1 MSPFSP
7 RIREDVITDLMI
19 HDLDVVRSIAGCG
32 VVDVQCMAMRVH
44 SDTEDLAT
52 ALLRFENGMTANL
65 TASRVGQQ
73 KIRELRITQPDR
85 YVTVDLVRQD
95 VTINRVEHSEFLSS
109 DGARY
114 RQSGIVE
121 IPFLEHQGEPLLLE
135 LQEFVRAASTGTTP
149 RVTAAE
155 GVEALR
161 LVERVQ
167 AAARMHG
174 LRRIEALRTRVPRP
188 NDRRG
193 GPRAQRGSAH
203 RRRDPR
209 DAGPRR
215 PHRRRRRCQ
224 HRRHGRPSRSSRR
237 GPSRRRDPSRREPG
251 RGRRDPHRAP
261 PRPSSSAATSTSCS
275 PATTRWIRSISR
287 RCSTRSST
295 TATASP
301 RRNRFFSRGSF
312 AGHAAAPRVRQ
323 HRPLVPHEVRQRL
336 LAPLRSAERLHGD
349 HP

>member
-1 MSPFSP
+1 MLRLGIVGAGIMGANHARIARAVRDASVTHVVDPDIGRAGQLAAAVGAEAAPDIDGIAGHIDAAVVAVPSDLHHDIGLELMKAGIHVLVEKPLATTIADAEALAEAAEVNGVTLMVGHVERFNPAVLELDRLLGDVVHVAAARVSPFSP

-32 VVDVQCMAMRVH
+32 VVDVECMAMRVH

-73 KIRELRITQPDR
+73 KIRELRITQPDC

-109 DGARY
+109 EGARY
-114 RQSGIVE
+114 RQSGVVE

-149 RVTAAE
+149 RVTGAE

-167 AAARMHG
+167 AAAHG
-174 LRRIEALRTRVPRP
+174 
-188 NDRRG
+188 
-193 GPRAQRGSAH
+193 
-203 RRRDPR
+203 
-209 DAGPRR
+209 
-215 PHRRRRRCQ
+215 
-224 HRRHGRPSRSSRR
+224 
-237 GPSRRRDPSRREPG
+237 
-251 RGRRDPHRAP
+251 
-261 PRPSSSAATSTSCS
+261 
-275 PATTRWIRSISR
+275 
-287 RCSTRSST
+287 
-295 TATASP
+295 
-301 RRNRFFSRGSF
+301 
-312 AGHAAAPRVRQ
+312 
-323 HRPLVPHEVRQRL
+323 
-336 LAPLRSAERLHGD
+336 
-349 HP
+349 

>member
-1 MSPFSP
+1 MLRLAIVGAGIMGTNHARLAQAVRDASVTHVVDPDIGRANQLAAAVGAEAASDIDGIAEHVDAAIVAVPSDLHHDIGLELMKAGIHVLVEKPLATTIADAEALAEAAEVNGVTLMVGHVERFNPAVLELDRLLSDVVHVSASRISPFSP
-7 RIREDVITDLMI
+7 RIPEDVITDLMI

-32 VVDVQCMAMRVH
+32 VVDVECMAMRVH

-114 RQSGIVE
+114 RQSGVVE

-161 LVERVQ
+161 LVARVQ
-167 AAARMHG
+167 AAARMTG
-174 LRRIEALRTRVPRP
+174 A
-188 NDRRG
+188 D
-193 GPRAQRGSAH
+193 GPKH
-203 RRRDPR
+203 
-209 DAGPRR
+209 
-215 PHRRRRRCQ
+215 
-224 HRRHGRPSRSSRR
+224 
-237 GPSRRRDPSRREPG
+237 
-251 RGRRDPHRAP
+251 
-261 PRPSSSAATSTSCS
+261 
-275 PATTRWIRSISR
+275 
-287 RCSTRSST
+287 
-295 TATASP
+295 
-301 RRNRFFSRGSF
+301 
-312 AGHAAAPRVRQ
+312 
-323 HRPLVPHEVRQRL
+323 
-336 LAPLRSAERLHGD
+336 
-349 HP
+349 

>member
-1 MSPFSP
+1 MLRLGIVGAGIMGANHARLAQAVRDATVTHVVDPDIGRATQLAVAVGAEAASDIDGIAEHVDAAVVAVPSDLHHEVGLELMKAGIHVLVEKPLATTIADAEALAEAAEVNGVTLMVGHVERFNPAVLELDRLLSDVVHVAAARVSPFSP

-32 VVDVQCMAMRVH
+32 VVDVECMAMRVH

-95 VTINRVEHSEFLSS
+95 VTINRVQHSEFLSS

-114 RQSGIVE
+114 RQSGVVE

-161 LVERVQ
+161 LVARVQ
-167 AAARMHG
+167 AAARMTG
-174 LRRIEALRTRVPRP
+174 A
-188 NDRRG
+188 D
-193 GPRAQRGSAH
+193 GSK
-203 RRRDPR
+203 R
-209 DAGPRR
+209 
-215 PHRRRRRCQ
+215 
-224 HRRHGRPSRSSRR
+224 
-237 GPSRRRDPSRREPG
+237 
-251 RGRRDPHRAP
+251 
-261 PRPSSSAATSTSCS
+261 
-275 PATTRWIRSISR
+275 
-287 RCSTRSST
+287 
-295 TATASP
+295 
-301 RRNRFFSRGSF
+301 
-312 AGHAAAPRVRQ
+312 
-323 HRPLVPHEVRQRL
+323 
-336 LAPLRSAERLHGD
+336 
-349 HP
+349 